1 MIDDDLQLKWMYLDD
16 DGIVTTL
23 PPITSLADFHKAQR
37 ELGSVFFHAN
47 HALCPESDKLYFRG
61 DDCGRPLGDNRRT
74 STNSLRRTFEEYRRC
89 NNSRGETEW
98 QTYIRMRHAGV
109 LNTALL
115 DWTASP
121 EIALWFAIHE
131 ADGSIKDLN
140 SGVLWVYRYIDED
153 ERFPNN
159 EEAPIPPNGTTR
171 SVVCLSYWEVARS
184 YYENDISWG
193 ERPTMQKAAAV
204 RLKFADANDKGEQYL
219 LPMDKDPY
227 FRGRLIR
234 IGIEG
239 NYEFINAELNLWLE
253 KEVLGRERL
262 FSQYLAL
269 NNRQDESDYK
279 IARELND
286 TYRKELSK

>member
-1 MIDDDLQLKWMYLDD
+1 MTGIKWLHLDD
-16 DGIVTTL
+16 DGIVTDL
-23 PPITSLADFHKAQR
+23 PPITSLADFHKAQW

-61 DDCGRPLGDNRRT
+61 DKCGQHLGDNRRT
-74 STNSLRRTFEEYRRC
+74 STTSLRRTFEEYRRC
-89 NNSRGETEW
+89 SNSHGETEW

-131 ADGSIKDLN
+131 ADGSIKDSN
-140 SGVLWVYRYIDED
+140 NGVLWVYRYIDED
-153 ERFPNN
+153 EHFPDN
-159 EEAPIPPNGTTR
+159 EEVPIPQNGTTR

-184 YYENDISWG
+184 YYEGDPSWG
-193 ERPTMQKAAAV
+193 ERPTMQSAAAV
-204 RLKFADANDKGEQYL
+204 RLKFADANDNGEQYL

-234 IGIEG
+234 IEIEG

-253 KEVLGRERL
+253 KEVAGRGQL

-269 NNRQDESDYK
+269 DNRRNERDYNVVQ
-279 IARELND
+279 ELND
-286 TYRKELSK
+286 IYRKELAK